1 MLACVHYSPETGEV
15 LGLWTLD
22 KHGVPRPTYLERGG
36 DAEFWAA
43 TTMAATVADVCWPR
57 FWEQLAG
64 RAPYWIWWAVLQVAD
79 GASPLRL
86 LEQLPPLDL
95 LDEACAEA

>member
-1 MLACVHYSPETGEV
+1 MMACVHYSPETGEV

-22 KHGVPRPTYLERGG
+22 KHGVPRPTYFERGS

-43 TTMAATVADVCWPR
+43 TTMADTVADVSWPR

-64 RAPYWIWWAVLQVAD
+64 RAPYWIWWETASYPDDLTPAQALMNTPALFILG
-79 GASPLRL
+79 GAIG
-86 LEQLPPLDL
+86 
-95 LDEACAEA
+95 

>member
-1 MLACVHYSPETGEV
+1 MLACVHFSPETGEP

-22 KHGVPRPTYLERGG
+22 SHGVPRPTYRERGS

-43 TTMAATVADVCWPR
+43 ATMAGTVADVSWPR

-64 RAPYWIWWAVLQVAD
+64 RAPYWIWWEVASYPD
-79 GASPLRL
+79 DVTPGHALMSTRPLFI
-86 LEQLPPLDL
+86 
-95 LDEACAEA
+95 AGHTIA